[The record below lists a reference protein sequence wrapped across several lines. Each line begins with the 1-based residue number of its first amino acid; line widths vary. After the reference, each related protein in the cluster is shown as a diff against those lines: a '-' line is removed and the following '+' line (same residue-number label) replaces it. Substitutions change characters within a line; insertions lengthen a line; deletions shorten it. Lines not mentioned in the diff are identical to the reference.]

1 MTTGIANVDVKSIFE
16 NAMVNLIIEF
26 PVFATLVT
34 RIGCKLVNE
43 PAVKVAAWFDGHGI
57 YVNEAVI
64 AEFNQNPIDTDNHG
78 KSYNRLITQK
88 ENLR

>member
-34 RIGCKLVNE
+34 RIGWILIKLSNHC
-43 PAVKVAAWFDGHGI
+43 FID
-57 YVNEAVI
+57 
-64 AEFNQNPIDTDNHG
+64 IDTMTIKPSN
-78 KSYNRLITQK
+78 SSMSRFIN
-88 ENLR
+88 